1 MNALEFALANLEI
14 GLTTVPLDD
23 DHEEL
28 FVAGDEMP
36 TARDIRK
43 WFSRSDAIFPGVLT
57 GVLSKNLCAIEFD
70 TRHVAFAWL
79 ELSKMELPWFDAS
92 YYTPASRGDK
102 YCFRFRAELEHSTAT
117 TTKSGDEVFVVGAG
131 HYLPLNQKRFR
142 EPFRIPERVLR
153 DEDACRI
160 LLLANLVDTRYRVF
174 QENEP
179 MN

>member
-1 MNALEFALANLEI
+1 VNALEFALANLKN
-14 GLTTVPLDD
+14 GVTTVPLDD
-23 DHEEL
+23 DHGEL

-43 WFSRSDAIFPGVLT
+43 WFARRDAIFPGVLT
-57 GVLSKNLCAIEFD
+57 GPLSKNLCAIEFD
-70 TRHVAFAWL
+70 DRHAGFAWL
-79 ELSKMELPWFDAS
+79 ERAKSELPWFDS
-92 YYTPASRGDK
+92 NYYTPAPRGEK
-102 YCFRFRAELEHSTAT
+102 YCFRFRAGLEHSTTT

-131 HYLPLNQKRFR
+131 HFLPLNQKRFR
-142 EPFRIPERVLR
+142 EPFEIPDR
-153 DEDACRI
+153 DLSAEDACRI